1 MYDPAKPWTRSALT
15 GRIKVF
21 SSNLAAGQYLSRR
34 LGHNNHLQ
42 TCDQYE
48 EALRVRINPQVDSVA
63 IQCL

>member
-21 SSNLAAGQYLSRR
+21 SSNLAAGQYLSRK

-48 EALRVRINPQVDSVA
+48 EALR
-63 IQCL
+63 